1 MGRCM
6 NATRSISDLLD
17 ELSKLE
23 DDLLAGNS
31 AGADPVRI
39 RQASAL
45 IRRARQALGEADP
58 HALPPV
64 QTGAECLDQR
74 CLQGHTGPAANEQRQ
89 SEETLLSLLENSIDA
104 VYRRDLLTDK
114 YDYMSPAFERIT
126 GYSVAEMTAMTLD
139 DVLERI
145 HPDDRKSVKKA
156 IACISSGG
164 KGMLEYRFMCK
175 DGGYRWLADAIY
187 IQTDRQG
194 RPVGRLGIVRD
205 VSEQKRREQA
215 LRESEDRYRSLVEM
229 SPDAL
234 FINLDD
240 RIVFVNP
247 ALLRMFGAES
257 AGQIVG
263 KSPYDL
269 LHPCCHALV
278 RERIERLRTGENA
291 PLLEEKIIRIDGSM
305 VDVEVAASHFAM
317 DDRIAIQVILRDI
330 TDRKRAEEKLVD
342 RQRQLEELN
351 RTLEQR
357 VEEETRKN
365 REKDYLLIQ
374 QSRQAEMGEMINII
388 AHQWRQPLN
397 IIGLYAQ
404 VLAESSR
411 HGELESGFLQSTV
424 DQILDILMH
433 MSQTIDDFRNFLKPD
448 RERQQFR
455 IKDLVLRT
463 YNLISASFNAQA
475 IDVHIAGDDDLSLNG
490 YANEY
495 AQVVMNILNNAK
507 DALHDRHVAE
517 PRITVSVAREG
528 TRAVVTISDN
538 AGGIAEDLLGRVFEP
553 YFTTKQERT
562 GSGIGLYMAK
572 TIIEKGMQGSLRVR
586 NTGEGAEFRIE
597 V

>member
-1 MGRCM
+1 MGRCV
-6 NATRSISDLLD
+6 NATRSISDILD

-39 RQASAL
+39 REASGL
-45 IRRARQALGEADP
+45 MRRARQALGEADP
-58 HALPPV
+58 LPSVHAC
-64 QTGAECLDQR
+64 AESRGQGDLQR
-74 CLQGHTGPAANEQRQ
+74 SSGLAANEQRE

-104 VYRRDLLTDK
+104 VYRRDLLTDM

-126 GYSVAEMTAMTLD
+126 GYSVDEMTAMSLD

-145 HPDDRKSVKKA
+145 HPDDRKSVRKA
-156 IACISSGG
+156 IACISNGG
-164 KGMLEYRFMCK
+164 MGMLEYRFMCK
-175 DGGYRWLADAIY
+175 DGRYRWLADAIY
-187 IQTDRQG
+187 VQTDRQG
-194 RPVGRLGIVRD
+194 RSLCRLGIVRD

-234 FINLDD
+234 FININD

-247 ALLRMFGAES
+247 ALLRLFGAES
-257 AGQIVG
+257 AEQIVG
-263 KSPYDL
+263 KTPYDL
-269 LHPCCHALV
+269 LHPDCHALV
-278 RERIERLRTGENA
+278 SERIERLRSGENA
-291 PLLEEKIIRIDGSM
+291 PLLEEKIIRIDGSI

-317 DDRIAIQVILRDI
+317 DEGTAIQVILRDI

-357 VEEETRKN
+357 VAEETRKN

-374 QSRQAEMGEMINII
+374 QSRQAEMGEMINLI

-397 IIGLYAQ
+397 VIGLYAQ

-411 HGELESGFLQSTV
+411 HGELESEFLQSTV

-455 IKDLVLRT
+455 IKDLIVRT
-463 YNLISASFNAQA
+463 YNLISASFKAQA
-475 IDVHIAGDDDLSLNG
+475 IAVDIAGDDDLSLNG
-490 YANEY
+490 FANEY

-507 DALHDRHVAE
+507 DAFHDRHVAE
-517 PRITVSVAREG
+517 PRIDVSVAREG

-538 AGGIAEDLLGRVFEP
+538 AGGIAEDLLDRIFEP

-572 TIIEKGMQGSLRVR
+572 TIIEKSMQGVLGVR